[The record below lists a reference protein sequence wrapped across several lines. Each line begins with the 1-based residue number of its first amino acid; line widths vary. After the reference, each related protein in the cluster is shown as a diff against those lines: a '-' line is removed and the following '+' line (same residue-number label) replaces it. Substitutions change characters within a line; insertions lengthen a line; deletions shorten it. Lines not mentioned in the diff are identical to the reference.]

1 MSGVAS
7 DPLVYSDEV
16 QRMTKVGPRTIFNW
30 IEAGVLP
37 PPMKIRNRNVWFQ
50 SDLEKWRDE
59 LKESA
64 KRGQAA

>member
-1 MSGVAS
+1 MVDVTS

-16 QRMTKVGPRTIFNW
+16 QRITKVGPRTIFNW

-50 SDLEKWRDE
+50 SDLEIWRE
-59 LKESA
+59 KLRETAHSHQTA
-64 KRGQAA
+64 